1 MHVWRI
7 IPEKYLD
14 TALSGEGAS
23 HTGGRWNHEGH
34 PVLYCSETIS
44 LCVLEGLTRLQPQQ
58 LTKTFVALKVAFP
71 DDVSIED
78 FPHITKLDQY
88 FSPTHSKLSRDY
100 GTEWLTQKRSLI
112 LRAPSAAMHHEFNYM
127 INTRHEL
134 FPNVNID
141 DVLPLDIDPRVYSNT
156 R

>member
-1 MHVWRI
+1 M
-7 IPEKYLD
+7 E
-14 TALSGEGAS
+14 
-23 HTGGRWNHEGH
+23 NHESYI
-34 PVLYCSETIS
+34 VNASIFDFTKTIFS
-44 LCVLEGLTRLQPQQ
+44 DFAKLLFYIRWICGRLLLVLEDLTRLQPQQ

-141 DVLPLDIDPRVYSNT
+141 DVLSLDIDPRVYSNT